1 MTEQMAM
8 ELAAVLGGE
17 TEKAMP
23 GSRRC
28 GVLATCTN
36 GHFVAIED
44 GAGWA
49 YRDRG
54 AYEVYHRDG
63 DASGLLDTQA
73 WDEWGEGEEWARK
86 LSQLL
91 GSEEYW
97 HSGGGIWLVF
107 YRRPDGKFVVIGSES
122 GGVYASYEEFDA
134 DLTGDKAENH
144 VFV

>member
-1 MTEQMAM
+1 MTEQMAG
-8 ELAAVLGGE
+8 ELAEVLCGE

-23 GSRRC
+23 GSRRW

-36 GHFVAIED
+36 GRFVAIED

-49 YRDRG
+49 YRNRE
-54 AYEVYHRDG
+54 AYEDYQQNG
-63 DASGLLDTQA
+63 DQALVLDAQE
-73 WDEWGEGEEWARK
+73 WEEWGEGEDWARK
-86 LSQLL
+86 LAVLL

-107 YRRPDGKFVVIGSES
+107 YRRPDGKFAVIGSES
-122 GGVYASYEEFDA
+122 GAIYESYEAFDA
-134 DLTGDKAENH
+134 DLNGEKAENH